1 MRNFG
6 GDARYLAHLWNTL
19 IDNNYLTREFIMA
32 HPEIVE
38 DAHNASGRIIEA
50 AQQSVH
56 WTLRRMGAW
65 RSKVIWLAPV
75 TQTVSP
81 LWAWKGILW
90 QCQLWKV

>member
-1 MRNFG
+1 MRNFE

-56 WTLRRMGAW
+56 PTNDGLIHADDE
-65 RSKVIWLAPV
+65 STPAVI
-75 TQTVSP
+75 S
-81 LWAWKGILW
+81 G
-90 QCQLWKV
+90 